1 MSLLRVT
8 NSHDHV
14 VAAVPMEIRS
24 LRRRRWSALFVAL
37 SVVFGVF
44 AGMPAAS
51 ADLGDVGYEG
61 PSHTGTG
68 TPTGTKRAESVLW
81 YNDGTWWANM
91 WDTSTNDFYIFKWS
105 TSSTTWGKTSTRVD
119 TRSNTHVDALWDGS
133 KLYIASHTFVADG
146 VAAVSGYPSYLYQYS
161 YNSTTK
167 TYTLD
172 AGFPAQ
178 INNMKTETLT
188 IDKDSTGILWATW
201 MQGNRIYY
209 NRTSDSTHKTW
220 TTPKPVPNAQDVS
233 VDDTSSLI
241 AYNGY
246 VGILWSSQHA
256 TAPDGVY
263 FSVHKDGAADTAWSS
278 TPIVAYQAPNGSD
291 DHMNLK
297 WLDASGGQIY
307 AAVKTSFTTG
317 SQALLQLLVFDV
329 ATGKWRAP
337 YTIAKQ
343 SECPNRVILLID
355 ESKGLLR
362 TFATYPGP
370 DGVCSTSGGAIYE
383 KSSPLNNIS
392 FPASKGSPVINDN
405 SDQVVHNSTSTKQNI
420 KAGMGVVVLAD
431 NNRTSRYWT
440 FYEPAAGTTPAPT
453 ASFTAT
459 PTTGTAPLAVQFTDT
474 STGSP
479 TSRSWDFGDGS
490 AVDATANPSHTF
502 TNTTTSPVTRT
513 VTLTVTN
520 SGGSN
525 STTKTI
531 TVNPS
536 TTTPPPTG
544 SGIVRG
550 GSSTVPTSTAAA
562 TVTVPL
568 PSGTAAGDVLVSCLS
583 LNGGTVKTAPAGWTQ
598 IAAVTSIS
606 NPHVYGYYKVAAA
619 GEATPT
625 WTLSGSLTSG
635 AGITRYTGASGVDGP
650 ATTATGAAATSG
662 TVPAVTTTTANTMVV
677 GCMGVNSSST
687 AITSP
692 SGMTEAWEV
701 AGKKGELDD
710 GLQASAGSTG
720 ARTWTFAASREW
732 AGWLV
737 ALRAK

>member
-105 TSSTTWGKTSTRVD
+105 TSSKTWGKTSTRVD

-263 FSVHKDGAADTAWSS
+263 FSVHKDGAADTVWSS

-710 GLQASAGSTG
+710 ALQASAGSTG

>member
-263 FSVHKDGAADTAWSS
+263 FSVHKDGAADTVWSS

-606 NPHVYGYYKVAAA
+606 NPHVYGYYKVAAV

-710 GLQASAGSTG
+710 ALQASAGSTG

>member
-178 INNMKTETLT
+178 INNMRTETLT

-710 GLQASAGSTG
+710 ALQASAGSTG